1 MKKKQ
6 LPAPPPKAESP
17 PAPNKVAYS
26 LREVRE
32 ATTLCKST
40 IAMLLATRALPHSRV
55 GNRVLVLTE
64 DLMEFLNKRKI
75 TD

>member
-1 MKKKQ
+1 MKLES
-6 LPAPPPKAESP
+6 LPALPPKAESP
-17 PAPNKVAYS
+17 PGPYKVAYS

-40 IAMLLATRALPHSRV
+40 VAKLLATKALPYTRV
-55 GNRVLVLTE
+55 DRVLVMTE

>member
-1 MKKKQ
+1 MKLKS

-17 PAPNKVAYS
+17 PGRNKVAYS

-40 IAMLLATRALPHSRV
+40 FAKLLATKALPYTRV

-64 DLMEFLNKRKI
+64 DLMEFLHKRKI